1 MKTEDN
7 NSDVLCE
14 APKDKEHPRR
24 DAPKKR
30 YCDKSG
36 KIWRI
41 FLGTLHSIDR
51 QLWKSQP
58 YLYII
63 ADRSDVGEAK
73 IAIRI
78 TFHYHKNHENVYHYP

>member
-7 NSDVLCE
+7 NADILCD
-14 APKDKEHPRR
+14 APQRQRASSMRR
-24 DAPKKR
+24 YAPKKR

-58 YLYII
+58 HLYII
-63 ADRSDVGEAK
+63 AEKPSDVGEATLEK
-73 IAIRI
+73 
-78 TFHYHKNHENVYHYP
+78 